1 MMRTILSAAVLI
13 GLAACS
19 KSGSRQSSARGG
31 AAHSTRPA
39 ATQSRTGTTAAP
51 SQTQQQ
57 KKKGTAKP
65 DTGRTKNPL
74 TNN

>member
-1 MMRTILSAAVLI
+1 MTRTILVAAALF
-13 GLAACS
+13 GLVACS
-19 KSGSRQSSARGG
+19 KRGAEQSRAARTS
-31 AAHSTRPA
+31 HPA

-51 SQTQQQ
+51 AQAQ
-57 KKKGTAKP
+57 KKKGAAKP

>member
-1 MMRTILSAAVLI
+1 MTRTILSAAVLI

-19 KSGSRQSSARGG
+19 KSGSQQSSARTS
-31 AAHSTRPA
+31 HSTRPA
-39 ATQSRTGTTAAP
+39 ATQSKTGTTAAP
-51 SQTQQQ
+51 SQTQ

>member
-19 KSGSRQSSARGG
+19 KSGSSARSARANG
-31 AAHSTRPA
+31 PA
-39 ATQSRTGTTAAP
+39 ATQSKSGTPAAP
-51 SQTQQQ
+51 SRTQQ
-57 KKKGTAKP
+57 KKKGTAKA
-65 DTGRTKNPL
+65 DTSHTKNPL